1 MIPSPDRFSGGNDTG
16 GSSGGGPNQGPST
29 GSSEFDN
36 ILIGELKN
44 FHQELCP
51 VVEQWI
57 VEDPSVEALKKLVEI
72 SDRLFKIIYSRYRNK
87 KEKDAEAI
95 ILEKLG
101 DKIRLAAFGLKDMK
115 NAEGKISPEDRLY
128 LHNRL
133 LDLDNALEL
142 VLG

>member
-1 MIPSPDRFSGGNDTG
+1 
-16 GSSGGGPNQGPST
+16 
-29 GSSEFDN
+29 
-36 ILIGELKN
+36 
-44 FHQELCP
+44 